1 MILDKSITQ
10 EMFSELYF
18 YRWLLS
24 NLSSLIKNQ
33 VDDEIGITAD
43 SSNKFRYQAN
53 RTFIIGR
60 IKKTLPKIL
69 CRISDLLCI
78 DDLQDEAVKCR
89 SQIMPGRS
97 YKRKK
102 LRMKGRT
109 HFNNLKVAF

>member
-1 MILDKSITQ
+1 
-10 EMFSELYF
+10 MFSELYF
-18 YRWLLS
+18 YRWPVET
-24 NLSSLIKNQ
+24 KYK
-33 VDDEIGITAD
+33 E
-43 SSNKFRYQAN
+43 FN

-69 CRISDLLCI
+69 CGISDLLCI
-78 DDLQDEAVKCR
+78 DDLQDEAVECR

-102 LRMKGRT
+102 LRIKGRT